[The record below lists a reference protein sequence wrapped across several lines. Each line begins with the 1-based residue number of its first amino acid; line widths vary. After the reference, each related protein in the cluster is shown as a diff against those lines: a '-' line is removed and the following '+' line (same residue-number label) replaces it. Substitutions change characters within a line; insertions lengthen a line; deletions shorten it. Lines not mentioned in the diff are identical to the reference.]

1 MLQQPKIDT
10 LDQLDT
16 NKGNMMHWFIMAGS
30 TASSSN
36 TVLCTKLYKESAKV
50 YSSTVEEWRKG
61 QVLKLLGV
69 TNLWSH
75 IMVMRLGYSSGC
87 HIPLQGERRSK
98 SKKEFQEMDNVSV
111 TQQCQWVCQLQPF
124 VITKSETLVALKISE
139 CFPHNM

>member
-69 TNLWSH
+69 TNL
-75 IMVMRLGYSSGC
+75 
-87 HIPLQGERRSK
+87 
-98 SKKEFQEMDNVSV
+98 
-111 TQQCQWVCQLQPF
+111 
-124 VITKSETLVALKISE
+124 
-139 CFPHNM
+139 